1 MVVASILPLLYGQLL
16 PMQFIFPYLVLLHTS
31 QLIAISFI
39 QNVAPICLA
48 PITIL
53 IQCCLYGFAIHHFP
67 IIFIATS
74 PPDFETLSTIFIK
87 TFHYKALPTSH
98 HYLIFNLYPC
108 CDLSTQCLFFLSY
121 YIRLLPPFYFRLSGF
136 SKNPTLSTS
145 ITNIPRSAL
154 TWLGLIF
161 HQVIEGRFLSSNC
174 RRLLILLFL
183 FP

>member
-1 MVVASILPLLYGQLL
+1 MIVASILPLLYCQLL
-16 PMQFIFPYLVLLHTS
+16 LMRFIFPYLILLHTS

-108 CDLSTQCLFFLSY
+108 CDLSTQYLFFLSY
-121 YIRLLPPFYFRLSGF
+121 YIRLPPPFYSHLSGF
-136 SKNPTLSTS
+136 SKNPTLQLLLPTFP
-145 ITNIPRSAL
+145 IQHL
-154 TWLGLIF
+154 LGLA
-161 HQVIEGRFLSSNC
+161 SSFI
-174 RRLLILLFL
+174 RL
-183 FP
+183 